1 MKCLNCEISV
11 SGWRLGGM
19 EVGLKLTRMEQTFYL
34 PRYCPAATRCSAIL
48 KKKQDYKG
56 NKKLCVKAERQM
68 ARQFLGKKSN
78 YSKYFIALLL
88 KEQDRRGHGRGLNVF
103 QRWGIFKW

>member
-34 PRYCPAATRCSAIL
+34 PRYCAAATRCSA
-48 KKKQDYKG
+48 
-56 NKKLCVKAERQM
+56 V
-68 ARQFLGKKSN
+68 
-78 YSKYFIALLL
+78 L
-88 KEQDRRGHGRGLNVF
+88 KEKKRL
-103 QRWGIFKW
+103 

>member
-34 PRYCPAATRCSAIL
+34 PRYRAAATRCSAIL
-48 KKKQDYKG
+48 KKK
-56 NKKLCVKAERQM
+56 
-68 ARQFLGKKSN
+68 
-78 YSKYFIALLL
+78 IL
-88 KEQDRRGHGRGLNVF
+88 KETKSFAIIHIMQK
-103 QRWGIFKW
+103 RWFIVGDI

>member
-34 PRYCPAATRCSAIL
+34 PRYCAAATRCSAVL
-48 KKKQDYKG
+48 K
-56 NKKLCVKAERQM
+56 NK
-68 ARQFLGKKSN
+68 
-78 YSKYFIALLL
+78 IT
-88 KEQDRRGHGRGLNVF
+88 KETTSF
-103 QRWGIFKW
+103 AIIFT

>member
-34 PRYCPAATRCSAIL
+34 PRYCATATRCSAVL
-48 KKKQDYKG
+48 KKNIK
-56 NKKLCVKAERQM
+56 ET
-68 ARQFLGKKSN
+68 KSFAIIHIMH
-78 YSKYFIALLL
+78 KRWFIVG
-88 KEQDRRGHGRGLNVF
+88 D
-103 QRWGIFKW
+103 I

>member
-34 PRYCPAATRCSAIL
+34 PRYRAAATRCSAVL
-48 KKKQDYKG
+48 GKKDYKG
-56 NKKLCVKAERQM
+56 NKKLCYYSHNAEEVV
-68 ARQFLGKKSN
+68 
-78 YSKYFIALLL
+78 YS
-88 KEQDRRGHGRGLNVF
+88 GRYLSCF
-103 QRWGIFKW
+103 QLAKIPR

>member
-34 PRYCPAATRCSAIL
+34 PRYCAAATRCSAVL
-48 KKKQDYKG
+48 KKKIIK
-56 NKKLCVKAERQM
+56 ET
-68 ARQFLGKKSN
+68 KSFAIIHIMQ
-78 YSKYFIALLL
+78 KRWFIVG
-88 KEQDRRGHGRGLNVF
+88 D
-103 QRWGIFKW
+103 I

>member
-34 PRYCPAATRCSAIL
+34 PRYCAAATRCSAIL
-48 KKKQDYKG
+48 KK
-56 NKKLCVKAERQM
+56 NKIIKET
-68 ARQFLGKKSN
+68 KSFAMIHIMQ
-78 YSKYFIALLL
+78 KRWFIVG
-88 KEQDRRGHGRGLNVF
+88 D
-103 QRWGIFKW
+103 I

>member
-34 PRYCPAATRCSAIL
+34 PRYCAAATRCSAIL

-56 NKKLCVKAERQM
+56 NKKLCYDSHNAEEVV
-68 ARQFLGKKSN
+68 
-78 YSKYFIALLL
+78 YS
-88 KEQDRRGHGRGLNVF
+88 GRYLSCF
-103 QRWGIFKW
+103 QLAKIPR

>member
-34 PRYCPAATRCSAIL
+34 PRYCATATRCSAVL
-48 KKKQDYKG
+48 KKKIIK
-56 NKKLCVKAERQM
+56 ET
-68 ARQFLGKKSN
+68 KSFAMN
-78 YSKYFIALLL
+78 HIMQKRWFIVG
-88 KEQDRRGHGRGLNVF
+88 D
-103 QRWGIFKW
+103 I

>member
-34 PRYCPAATRCSAIL
+34 PRYCAAATRCSAVL
-48 KKKQDYKG
+48 KKKKII
-56 NKKLCVKAERQM
+56 KET
-68 ARQFLGKKSN
+68 KSFAIIHIMQ
-78 YSKYFIALLL
+78 KRWFIVG
-88 KEQDRRGHGRGLNVF
+88 D
-103 QRWGIFKW
+103 I

>member
-34 PRYCPAATRCSAIL
+34 PRYRAAATRCSAVL
-48 KKKQDYKG
+48 KEKKKIIKETKSFAIIHIMQKG
-56 NKKLCVKAERQM
+56 W
-68 ARQFLGKKSN
+68 
-78 YSKYFIALLL
+78 FIVG
-88 KEQDRRGHGRGLNVF
+88 D
-103 QRWGIFKW
+103 I

>member
-1 MKCLNCEISV
+1 
-11 SGWRLGGM
+11 
-19 EVGLKLTRMEQTFYL
+19 
-34 PRYCPAATRCSAIL
+34 
-48 KKKQDYKG
+48 
-56 NKKLCVKAERQM
+56 M

-103 QRWGIFKW
+103 QRWGILKW

>member
-48 KKKQDYKG
+48 KK
-56 NKKLCVKAERQM
+56 NKIIKET
-68 ARQFLGKKSN
+68 KSFAMIHIMQ
-78 YSKYFIALLL
+78 KRWFIVG
-88 KEQDRRGHGRGLNVF
+88 D
-103 QRWGIFKW
+103 I